1 MSLKPWREIIVPHPD
16 VLNGTFQQSEF
27 AADLTAVR
35 TGKAT
40 PEYGDAQAFYERTF
54 ITEGMGR
61 LIAQVSQRLNGKGG
75 EPVIQLQT
83 AFGGGKTHTL
93 LAVYHLASRKCRLRD
108 LAGIPAL
115 LDQAGIILPGE
126 VHSRSPRPLRQQFCY
141 TYHIY
146 FVRAVR
152 NDDPLLVGG
161 SMSRNNGRK
170 SRESDLRRTGCPH
183 FFVVQEEIASLYNSS

>member
-16 VLNGTFQQSEF
+16 VLSGTFQQSEF

-61 LIAQVSQRLNGKGG
+61 LLTQVSQRLNGKGG

-93 LAVYHLASRKCRLRD
+93 LAVYHLASRKCPLGD

-115 LDQAGIILPGE
+115 LDQVGLLGCATGTDCGAGWHGTR
-126 VHSRSPRPLRQQFCY
+126 SRPALEAWQ
-141 TYHIY
+141 TG
-146 FVRAVR
+146 
-152 NDDPLLVGG
+152 D
-161 SMSRNNGRK
+161 
-170 SRESDLRRTGCPH
+170 SD
-183 FFVVQEEIASLYNSS
+183 SLG

>member
-40 PEYGDAQAFYERTF
+40 PEYGDAKAFYERTF

-61 LIAQVSQRLNGKGG
+61 LLTQVSQRLNGKGG

-93 LAVYHLASRKCRLRD
+93 LAVYHLASRKCPLGRPRWHPGTARSGRTVGCATGAD
-108 LAGIPAL
+108 CGAGW
-115 LDQAGIILPGE
+115 
-126 VHSRSPRPLRQQFCY
+126 HRPRPRP
-141 TYHIY
+141 
-146 FVRAVR
+146 AVEAWQA
-152 NDDPLLVGG
+152 ND
-161 SMSRNNGRK
+161 
-170 SRESDLRRTGCPH
+170 SDALG
-183 FFVVQEEIASLYNSS
+183 

>member
-1 MSLKPWREIIVPHPD
+1 MSLKPWREIILPHPD

-61 LIAQVSQRLNGKGG
+61 LLTQVSQRLNGNGG
-75 EPVIQLQT
+75 EPIIQLQT

-93 LAVYHLASRKCRLRD
+93 LAVYHLASRKCPLGD

-115 LDQAGIILPGE
+115 LDQAGLME
-126 VHSRSPRPLRQQFCY
+126 C
-141 TYHIY
+141 
-146 FVRAVR
+146 
-152 NDDPLLVGG
+152 
-161 SMSRNNGRK
+161 
-170 SRESDLRRTGCPH
+170 RRTNWTMRDRSAHPQNMGKRSARS
-183 FFVVQEEIASLYNSS
+183 VLGWSSR